1 MNFIQFGI
9 KVKTH
14 IRKMTEWKPE
24 TADEIISNIQSH
36 VKDFCNRKIPNT
48 LPKWIVT
55 ETEYNFLKN
64 LNND

>member
-1 MNFIQFGI
+1 
-9 KVKTH
+9 
-14 IRKMTEWKPE
+14 MTEWKPE